1 MIRLFSLEAS
11 SLELQLINKI
21 CEITH
26 TKIDT
31 LSEHFWK
38 MSRVVLE
45 LSVKNETLVRLLFL
59 SLVSI
64 WLCLS
69 CLSYEKNS

>member
-38 MSRVVLE
+38 MSGVVLK
-45 LSVKNETLVRLLFL
+45 LSVK
-59 SLVSI
+59 
-64 WLCLS
+64 
-69 CLSYEKNS
+69 